1 MFRRLAVLTAAAL
14 FLMTF
19 GVMASPSDHSIY
31 VTFAKS
37 VAIPGTTLAPGTY
50 IFEAADPTT
59 SSDVVRA
66 LSRDRSRVYLTQLA
80 LPVERPKGIPDD
92 QTVVISEEPNGEPA
106 QIIEWFAPDTELGYA
121 FDTTRIDLSR
131 RGLAEAKPRRRRD
144 NANAGLNGR
153 PREPLSWHRA
163 AR

>member
-1 MFRRLAVLTAAAL
+1 MKSAVRFACVAAAAL

-37 VAIPGTTLAPGTY
+37 VAIPGATLAPGTY

-59 SSDVVRA
+59 SSDVVRV

-106 QIIEWFAPDTELGYA
+106 QIVEWFAPDTELGYA
-121 FDTTRIDLSR
+121 FEYHSR
-131 RGLAEAKPRRRRD
+131 
-144 NANAGLNGR
+144 
-153 PREPLSWHRA
+153 
-163 AR
+163 